1 MNKSYA
7 LVWNQAQGCWNVASE
22 GARRRGKS
30 GGARR
35 VIAAAV
41 ALLGLGA
48 LAPAHALP
56 TGNVIVSGTGNV
68 ASYNNGRDMSI
79 NQSSD
84 KLIINWNGFSVGAG
98 RESSSISPTATRSR
112 STA

>member
-35 VIAAAV
+35 VIAAHRLSSICGV
-41 ALLGLGA
+41 LGGK
-48 LAPAHALP
+48 
-56 TGNVIVSGTGNV
+56 NS
-68 ASYNNGRDMSI
+68 
-79 NQSSD
+79 
-84 KLIINWNGFSVGAG
+84 KLISGCRAMAG
-98 RESSSISPTATRSR
+98 PQYL
-112 STA
+112 